1 MKWDLAK
8 MQSFGIEIEMNHI
21 GRDKAAEIVAKHYG
35 TIASVHYAGEG
46 YRTWKCLDRYG
57 RTWKFMT
64 DSSIAGYRMNPDT
77 VCEMVTPI
85 CYYDQDMEDIC
96 TIIRELRAAKAI
108 SNPDQGCGVHIHIG
122 IGDHNGRTLRN
133 LANLFASH
141 EELLINS
148 IGIDPT
154 RYDDWDGFCKRIDRD
169 FLKRIN
175 GAKKPESIH
184 DIQCAWYDTTDPHKL
199 ANCIG
204 THYHRSRYRMLNYHS
219 LGKGTI
225 EFRMFQFDN
234 PTADRKNGLHAGMIK
249 SYVQLALVLSQQ
261 ALESRSIS
269 CNPVQMENQ
278 KFAMR
283 TWMNRMGMIGE
294 EFKTAHEIFGRKLT
308 GDAAFRYGRP
318 A

>member
-1 MKWDLAK
+1 MKWELAK
-8 MQSFGIEIEMNHI
+8 MQSFGIEIEMNHMT
-21 GRDKAAEIVAKHYG
+21 RANAARIVADHYG
-35 TIASVHYAGEG
+35 TPDTINYVRGG
-46 YRTWKCLDRYG
+46 YDAYECKDRFG

-64 DSSIAGYRMNPDT
+64 DASIDGPRSSC
-77 VCEMVTPI
+77 CEMVTPI
-85 CYYDQDMEDIC
+85 CYYEQDMADIC
-96 TIIRELRAAKAI
+96 EIIRDLRKAGAI
-108 SNPDQGCGVHIHIG
+108 SNPDNGCGVHIHIG
-122 IGDHNGRTLRN
+122 IGNHTGRTLRN

-148 IGIDPT
+148 IGIDPSRF
-154 RYDDWDGFCKRIDRD
+154 RYCDRINRR
-169 FLKRIN
+169 FLERIN
-175 GAKKPESIH
+175 GAKKPETIE
-184 DIQCAWYDTTDPHKL
+184 DIQLAWYGIDKAYEIPYY
-199 ANCIG
+199 AG
-204 THYHRSRYRMLNYHS
+204 THYHESRYRMLNYHS
-219 LGKGTI
+219 LGRTKTI

-234 PTADRKNGLHAGMIK
+234 PTDDRKNGLHAGMLK

-294 EFKTAHEIFGRKLT
+294 EFKTAHEIFGRKLS

>member
-1 MKWDLAK
+1 MKWESAK
-8 MQSFGIEIEMNHI
+8 MQTFGIEIEMNHI
-21 GRDKAAEIVAKHYG
+21 GRDIAAGIIAKHYG
-35 TIASVHYAGEG
+35 TIPSVRYVGGG
-46 YRTWKCLDRYG
+46 YRAYECLDRFG

-64 DSSIAGYRMNPDT
+64 DASIDGATDR

-85 CYYDQDMEDIC
+85 CRYDQDMTDIC
-96 TIIRELRAAKAI
+96 EIIRDLRAAGAI
-108 SNPDQGCGVHIHIG
+108 SNPDNGCGVHIHIG
-122 IGDHNGRTLRN
+122 MGEHTGRTLRN

-148 IGIDPT
+148 IGIDPSRF
-154 RYDDWDGFCKRIDRD
+154 RYCNRIDRE
-169 FLKRIN
+169 FLARIN
-175 GAKKPESIH
+175 GAKKPETIH
-184 DIQCAWYDTTDPHKL
+184 DIQVAWYNE
-199 ANCIG
+199 ANEYRLNSRIS
-204 THYHRSRYRMLNYHS
+204 THYDSSRYRMLNFHS
-219 LGKGTI
+219 LGRTKTI
-225 EFRMFQFDN
+225 EFRLFQFDN

-261 ALESRSIS
+261 AIESRSIS

-294 EFKTAHEIFGRKLT
+294 EFKTAHEIFGRKLS